1 MSLKTKEPIQ
11 EIGKKSQAVR
21 TKLINRT
28 TKSGEMAR
36 RGHPSL
42 AMEVVQTVDMPHQ
55 LYIDK
60 AEGPYLT
67 DLDGNQYI
75 DLTCGFGPN
84 VVGNKFEPVE
94 KALASQIKKGWHYG
108 IPGAEQAQLA
118 ELIKESSP
126 AVDEVM
132 FCNSGSEATMF
143 AFRAARAVSGKRVI
157 ALFDGSY
164 HGIHDYALVKADHRS
179 DRSEPSSVTLGAGIP
194 EEISKD
200 LMMMLPNRD
209 ENAYELIRKHK
220 DNLALVVIEP
230 VQSSNPRL
238 DNQEFLQGLR
248 DVCTECGVLLMF
260 DEVIT
265 GFRIEYGGCQQYYNI
280 NPDLVTYG
288 KAVGGGMPIGVVAGS
303 KSVMN
308 AFSGADDSPVIFAGG
323 TFNGHPLTMVAGIAI
338 LEHLKKNQEEIYP
351 YLHEQGNRIANEINE
366 FCSSNNIAAQM
377 MNAGSMMHL
386 IFSGDTI
393 DSARDIGRSKIEKEF
408 YLHLLGHNVI
418 VPGIH
423 LAFISFA
430 HKPDVIDQVIDAFKR
445 TFEDLRDDGLI

>member
-1 MSLKTKEPIQ
+1 MNLKTEKKEQ

-21 TKLINRT
+21 IKLINRT

-118 ELIKESSP
+118 ELIKESSS

-209 ENAYELIRKHK
+209 ANAYELIRKHK
-220 DNLALVVIEP
+220 DDLALVVIEP

-238 DNQEFLQGLR
+238 DNQEFLQGLK
-248 DVCTECGVLLMF
+248 DVCTECDVLLMF
-260 DEVIT
+260 D
-265 GFRIEYGGCQQYYNI
+265 
-280 NPDLVTYG
+280 
-288 KAVGGGMPIGVVAGS
+288 
-303 KSVMN
+303 
-308 AFSGADDSPVIFAGG
+308 
-323 TFNGHPLTMVAGIAI
+323 
-338 LEHLKKNQEEIYP
+338 
-351 YLHEQGNRIANEINE
+351 
-366 FCSSNNIAAQM
+366 
-377 MNAGSMMHL
+377 
-386 IFSGDTI
+386 
-393 DSARDIGRSKIEKEF
+393 
-408 YLHLLGHNVI
+408 
-418 VPGIH
+418 
-423 LAFISFA
+423 
-430 HKPDVIDQVIDAFKR
+430 
-445 TFEDLRDDGLI
+445 